1 MVDQAKPDNTP
12 QSKLPEE
19 GKNSWPEISKHKL
32 AFVHLCDKKGKP
44 IDSPVVSALVTDGD
58 MSVSSNYQTPFDNS
72 NPETKMPTLLGML
85 QSGELAAAIPQAAE
99 GDGLLGSVLAGIG
112 KVGAALTNAA
122 GLGGKF
128 SEAIEKF
135 EGRTNLTKI
144 NSVQVFVSTASIELS
159 LTLFFTA
166 LYDAKKEVEKQIE
179 HLQSWALPKELADSL
194 IGSVADVGLLD
205 GIFPSKVPPFV
216 AVTYGGKTYKPFLIR
231 EVGTPLV
238 TPMDKDGNRLS
249 ISVTLSLL
257 SRRAWDANDIKT
269 LYGG

>member
-1 MVDQAKPDNTP
+1 MVDQTKPANTP
-12 QSKLPEE
+12 EPTFPDSPDVMWGDLSYHKIAY
-19 GKNSWPEISKHKL
+19 ISKCTKTG
-32 AFVHLCDKKGKP
+32 DI

-99 GDGLLGSVLAGIG
+99 GDGLLGAVLAGIG

-144 NSVQVFVSTASIELS
+144 NSVQVFVSTASVELS
-159 LTLFFTA
+159 LTLFFSA

-179 HLQSWALPKELADSL
+179 HLQSWALPQELADSL